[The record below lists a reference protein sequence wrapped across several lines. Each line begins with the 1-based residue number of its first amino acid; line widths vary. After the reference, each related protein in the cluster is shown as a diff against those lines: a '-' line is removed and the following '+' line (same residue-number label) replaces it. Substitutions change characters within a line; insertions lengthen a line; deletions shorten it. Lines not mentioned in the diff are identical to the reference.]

1 MNTILWE
8 PSKDQINSSQL
19 EAFRLKVNNRFNLNI
34 KNYSELHSWSISNIS
49 DFWKAIWGYMAIEFS
64 SDYIQVVDDKTK
76 LPGAKWF
83 EGARFNFAENLLRV
97 RSHKPGIHFK
107 GEGQPVRTV
116 TYNELFSEVEKLASA
131 LRKMGVQK
139 GDRVA
144 GFMPNM
150 PETIIA
156 MLATT
161 SIGAIWSSSSPDFG
175 IKGVLDRF
183 TQIEPKVLFAANGY
197 FYNGKAFDSL
207 EYKFIFKEVCSENI
221 DAFSDRIMTIEN
233 PLKPFSRY
241 QSSKICNVT
250 FDNVNIILSSALV
263 VRRSTLIAVEMFDE
277 DFGVGA
283 KWGGSEETDLICR
296 IIKKGGTIKYVPSL
310 RVFHPEV
317 SYQNTN
323 VSEIAKKSYNY
334 GLGRGSM
341 L

>member
-76 LPGAKWF
+76 MPGAKWF
-83 EGARFNFAENLLRV
+83 EGARFNFAENLFRV
-97 RSHKPGIHFK
+97 RSHKPAILFK
-107 GEGQPVRTV
+107 GECQPVRTV
-116 TYNELFSEVEKLASA
+116 TYKELFVEVEKLASA

-161 SIGAIWSSSSPDFG
+161 SIGAIWSSSSL
-175 IKGVLDRF
+175 ILAL
-183 TQIEPKVLFAANGY
+183 KVF
-197 FYNGKAFDSL
+197 
-207 EYKFIFKEVCSENI
+207 
-221 DAFSDRIMTIEN
+221 
-233 PLKPFSRY
+233 
-241 QSSKICNVT
+241 
-250 FDNVNIILSSALV
+250 
-263 VRRSTLIAVEMFDE
+263 
-277 DFGVGA
+277 
-283 KWGGSEETDLICR
+283 
-296 IIKKGGTIKYVPSL
+296 
-310 RVFHPEV
+310 
-317 SYQNTN
+317 
-323 VSEIAKKSYNY
+323 
-334 GLGRGSM
+334 
-341 L
+341 